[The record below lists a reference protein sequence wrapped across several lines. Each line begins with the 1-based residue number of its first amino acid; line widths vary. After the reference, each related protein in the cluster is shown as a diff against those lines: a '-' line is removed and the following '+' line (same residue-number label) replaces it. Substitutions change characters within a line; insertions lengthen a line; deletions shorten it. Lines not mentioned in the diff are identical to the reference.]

1 MRYRIFIL
9 FLICACGQPKA
20 TQDTVVDNE
29 STENSIST
37 YRLEIPVKKG
47 ELDATNMVQ
56 LMESLAS
63 MPFEQR
69 TITLQTIKE
78 EAIKFAAIKWPD
90 EWNTSP
96 IKSRYNVFLTH
107 ASIASDMR
115 LGENG
120 AAQQAK
126 AIEQMK
132 HSWVIFVRLT
142 TNQDSTVLDTT
153 ARKPVR
159 KIQ

>member
-1 MRYRIFIL
+1 MRYSIFIVAL
-9 FLICACGQPKA
+9 VMACGQPKA
-20 TQDTVVDNE
+20 INDTVIDNE

-47 ELDATNMVQ
+47 ELDATNIVQ

-69 TITLQTIKE
+69 TINLQTIKE
-78 EAIKFAAIKWPD
+78 EAIKFAATNWPD
-90 EWNTSP
+90 EWNTNP
-96 IKSRYNVFLTH
+96 IRSRYNVFLTH

-115 LGENG
+115 LGEN
-120 AAQQAK
+120 AAVQQAK

-132 HSWVIFVRLT
+132 QSWIVFVRLT

-159 KIQ
+159 KTQ